1 MAEIIGRK
9 EEMEILQSAIR
20 TKESELIA
28 VYGRRRIGKTYL
40 VRNYYEDRLAF
51 ELTGMNEGSL
61 KAQLLQFSK
70 AFQKATNSAL
80 PVKSPESW
88 VDAFTAM
95 EKMLGSLHK
104 RKKWVVFFD
113 EFPWLNSRKSGFL
126 EAFDHFWNTW
136 ASRQTHLIVVICGS
150 AASWMI
156 DNIVNAKG
164 GLHNRITRSI
174 RLLPFSLAETKAY
187 LQSLSVTLDHYQI
200 LQLYMAL
207 GGVPHYLRNIGR
219 GQSATQAI
227 NKICFAKN
235 GALCEEFETLYHSLF
250 ERANNHIKTVR
261 ELAKVPKGLTRQEI
275 IDACGLSSGGGAT
288 DLFNELEQSGFIQ
301 SSIPYKKTSR
311 EAIYRLTDEFSL
323 FYLRFMDGVKLSGK
337 DMWTRISSTNTYKI
351 WCGMSFEAL
360 CLKHIPQIKKA
371 LGISGIHSEESPW
384 RYKGNSSSSGAQ
396 IDLLIDRADQT
407 ITICE
412 MKFYTDEFT
421 IDKKYAIELDR
432 KLRVFRDQ
440 TKTKKSLF
448 LTFITTYGV
457 KKNEYSNRLMQ
468 NNIKMDLFFDY

>member
-1 MAEIIGRK
+1 MAKIIGRK
-9 EEMEILQSAIR
+9 EEMEVLQSAIG

-28 VYGRRRIGKTYL
+28 VFGRRRIGKTYL
-40 VRNYYEDRLAF
+40 IRNYYEDRIAF

-70 AFQKATNSAL
+70 AFQKATHSAL
-80 PVKSPESW
+80 PIKSPQSW
-88 VDAFTAM
+88 VEAFTAL
-95 EKMLGSLHK
+95 EQMLGSLHK

-136 ASRQTHLIVVICGS
+136 ASRQSHLIVVICGS

-156 DNIVNAKG
+156 DNIVTAKG

-174 RLLPFSLAETKAY
+174 RLLPFSLSETKAY
-187 LQSLSVTLDHYQI
+187 LQSLSVNLDQYQI
-200 LQLYMAL
+200 LQLYMVM

-227 NKICFAKN
+227 NKICFEKS
-235 GALCEEFETLYHSLF
+235 GALREEFDNLYRSLF
-250 ERANNHIKTVR
+250 EHADNHIKTVR
-261 ELAKVPKGLTRQEI
+261 ALANVPKGLTRQEI

-301 SSIPYKKTSR
+301 SAIPYKRTSR
-311 EAIYRLTDEFSL
+311 EAIYRLSDEFSL
-323 FYLRFMDGVKLSGK
+323 FYLRFMDGVKLSGN
-337 DMWTRISSTNTYKI
+337 DMWNRISSTNAYKI
-351 WCGMSFEAL
+351 WCGMSFEAI

-371 LGISGIHSEESPW
+371 LGINGILSEEGPW
-384 RYKGNSSSSGAQ
+384 RYRGTKSSSGAQ
-396 IDLLIDRADQT
+396 IDLLIDRADRT
-407 ITICE
+407 INVCE

-432 KLRVFRDQ
+432 KLNVFLDQ
-440 TKTKKSLF
+440 TKTRKSLF

-457 KKNEYSNRLMQ
+457 KNNEYSRRLLQ
-468 NNIKMDLFFDY
+468 NNITMKLLFD

>member
-9 EEMEILQSAIR
+9 EEIEVLQSAIS

-40 VRNYYEDRLAF
+40 IRNYYEDRIAF
-51 ELTGMNEGSL
+51 ELTGMNDGSL
-61 KAQLLQFSK
+61 KAQLLQFSN
-70 AFQKATNSAL
+70 AFQKSANSPL
-80 PVKSPESW
+80 PIRPPQSW
-88 VDAFTAM
+88 VEAFAAL
-95 EKMLGSLHK
+95 EKILGSLDK

-136 ASRQTHLIVVICGS
+136 ASRQSYLIVVICGS

-156 DNIVNAKG
+156 DNIVFAKG

-174 RLLPFSLAETKAY
+174 RLLPFSLSETKAY
-187 LQSLSVTLDHYQI
+187 LQSLSVNLDHYQL
-200 LQLYMAL
+200 LQLYMVL
-207 GGVPHYLRNIGR
+207 GGVPHYLRNIER

-227 NKICFAKN
+227 NNICFAKN
-235 GALCEEFETLYHSLF
+235 GALREEFDNLYQSLF
-250 ERANNHIKTVR
+250 EHADNHIKTVR
-261 ELAKVPKGLTRQEI
+261 ALAKVPKGLTRQEI

-288 DLFNELEQSGFIQ
+288 DLLNELEQSGFIQ
-301 SSIPYKKTSR
+301 SVIPYKKTSR

-323 FYLRFMDGVKLSGK
+323 FYLRFMDGKKFSGN
-337 DMWTRISSTNTYKI
+337 DMWTQISSTNACKI
-351 WCGMSFEAL
+351 WCGMSFEAI

-371 LGISGIHSEESPW
+371 LGISGISSEESPW
-384 RYKGNSSSSGAQ
+384 RYRGTISNSGAQ
-396 IDLLIDRADQT
+396 IDLLIDRGDRT
-407 ITICE
+407 INICE
-412 MKFYTDEFT
+412 MKFYTEEFT
-421 IDKKYAIELDR
+421 IDKSYAKELDR
-432 KLRVFRDQ
+432 KLQVFRDQ

-457 KKNEYSNRLMQ
+457 RNNEYSNRLMQ
-468 NNIKMDLFFDY
+468 NNLRMNLFFD